1 MRLVSLLRH
10 MMQRWENAGTPCAVA
25 SEPPTAD
32 MLDAR
37 WRLRRD
43 AAPRVERFAGRD
55 TYVLEDRRERRFYQ
69 LGEAEFT
76 LLESLDGRR
85 TLAEAVAITAT
96 NLGTSAFREEEAKS
110 VIRWAW
116 QRDLLMSADEDESV
130 VDEASEA
137 PSPVRDSHSGRRPA
151 NLFFQR
157 IPFRLPPSVLTC
169 CTLML
174 GWLFSL
180 WGFSAWL
187 IVVATGIYLLAND
200 WTAFLHDSG
209 HVLLGDNW
217 LWLGATWVALK
228 IVHEACHAVACKRLG
243 GDVHQVGFAWLV
255 FVPVAYV
262 DVTSSWR
269 LTNKWRR
276 ATVAAAGMYGE
287 LLLAA
292 LAIWLRHLSHS
303 PIVDRWTCQAILLA
317 SVSTLLFNI
326 NPLMRFDGYYILADL
341 AEIPN
346 LYSIAPQRLAN
357 LVRRIL
363 FGPTADDGTA
373 DRDES
378 SMRRVAILTYAM
390 AAWVWRI
397 FVSASIMFALAFW
410 LRGLG
415 VLLAVFAAATW
426 LLLPAL
432 RTTRSIAARLW
443 ASPVQRWNFVVR
455 GAVLFGVPGFV
466 LAFAPWPLADRAPGY
481 VEFSP
486 PTYVRVQTAGFLRDV
501 LVADGQPVQVG
512 QVLAMLE
519 NEPLAA
525 EIVAL
530 EIDIAQTEIRA
541 RLRFQEEDLAAY
553 QVELAKLDAFQERLA
568 EKRAEAEKLTLR
580 ATATGTLIAPR
591 LQSRRDAFVPRGEEL
606 AVIGEP
612 NRKEFRI
619 LVPQDELE
627 VFTERVGQE
636 VSLTVN
642 GREQPIEAAR
652 LEQIRPRAV
661 VQAEHPGLL
670 ASAGGPLAVIAAT
683 SRPDDEPLRT
693 LARTWDGADAT
704 PRWASSRTR
713 SPAGDS
719 AAGWQLA
726 TPHFVGVV
734 RLPAELASEL
744 AVGQRGWCRVHSQR
758 ETVGEHLGRL
768 AQRWFNDRLDHSRRA
783 YAGSRN

>member
-1 MRLVSLLRH
+1 MMRRC
-10 MMQRWENAGTPCAVA
+10 ENAGTRPTVV

-85 TLAEAVAITAT
+85 TLAEAIAITAT

-116 QRDLLMSADEDESV
+116 QRDLLMSADEDEAV
-130 VDEASEA
+130 VDEASNTA
-137 PSPVRDSHSGRRPA
+137 SQIRDSNSGRRPT

-157 IPFRLPPSVLTC
+157 IPLRLPPSVLTSG
-169 CTLML
+169 TFLL

-180 WGFSAWL
+180 GGFLTWL
-187 IVVATGIYLLAND
+187 TVVATSVYLLAND
-200 WTAFLHDSG
+200 WSAFLHDSG
-209 HVLLGDNW
+209 HVLLGDSW
-217 LWLGATWVALK
+217 LWLGATWVGLK
-228 IVHEACHAVACKRLG
+228 VFHEACHAVACKRLG
-243 GDVHQVGFAWLV
+243 GDVHQFGFAWLV
-255 FVPVAYV
+255 FMPVAYV

-269 LTNKWRR
+269 MTSKWRR
-276 ATVAAAGMYGE
+276 AAVAAAGMYGE

-303 PIVDRWTCQAILLA
+303 PVVDRWTCQAILLA
-317 SVSTLLFNI
+317 SVSTLIFNA

-346 LYSIAPQRLAN
+346 LYSIAPRRLAN
-357 LVRRIL
+357 FARRVL
-363 FGPTADDGTA
+363 FGPSANDGAADP
-373 DRDES
+373 DES
-378 SMRRVAILTYAM
+378 LARRAAILGYAIS
-390 AAWVWRI
+390 AWVWRI

-443 ASPVQRWNFVVR
+443 VSPVQRWNFVVR
-455 GAVLFGVPGFV
+455 GAVLFGVPGCV
-466 LAFAPWPLADRAPGY
+466 MMFAPWPLADRAPGY

-486 PTYVRVQTAGFLRDV
+486 PTYVRVQTAGFLREV
-501 LVADGQPVQVG
+501 LVSDGQQVEVG
-512 QVLAMLE
+512 QVLARLE

-553 QVELAKLDAFQERLA
+553 QVELAKLDAFRERLA
-568 EKRAEAEKLTLR
+568 EKRDEAEKLTIR
-580 ATATGTLIAPR
+580 ATAAGTLIAPR

-606 AVIGEP
+606 AVIGDP
-612 NRKEFRI
+612 DRKEFRI
-619 LVPQDELE
+619 LVPQDDLE
-627 VFTERVGQE
+627 VFTDRVGQE
-636 VSLTVN
+636 LTLIVN
-642 GREQPIEAAR
+642 GREQPIETAR

-683 SRPDDEPLRT
+683 PQTNDEPLRT
-693 LARTWDGADAT
+693 LARTWDGAAAA
-704 PRWASSRTR
+704 PRW
-713 SPAGDS
+713 
-719 AAGWQLA
+719 
-726 TPHFVGVV
+726 
-734 RLPAELASEL
+734 
-744 AVGQRGWCRVHSQR
+744 
-758 ETVGEHLGRL
+758 
-768 AQRWFNDRLDHSRRA
+768 
-783 YAGSRN
+783 